1 MNYTLFLI
9 FVIVIFLIVI
19 DKNVEDYLILLF
31 KIVKLKIESLWWR
44 IRFHPKNPITNLTMR
59 FKYDKIARE
68 LEKELNDSL
77 RDQD

>member
-9 FVIVIFLIVI
+9 FVIVVVLIAI
-19 DKNVEDYLILLF
+19 DRNIEDYLILLF

-44 IRFHPKNPITNLTMR
+44 IRLHPKNPITNLTMR